1 MSEEFQ
7 KHMYENF
14 ASESNKLS
22 EKEGGVGLGLAI
34 TESLIRLIGGSI
46 NCKSELSIGTTFTLT
61 IPVEL
66 ISKYNYEKC
75 IEDKKIIKSENKI
88 SGKKNLVC
96 EDNAINRLVVNKIL
110 SNEHALLT
118 FAKNGLEG
126 VNLAKEE
133 NFDLILMDI
142 RMPIMD
148 GLEAARRIRTFNSKI
163 PIIALSANA
172 YEKDIEKSIKAGMS
186 EHLSK
191 PVDKNILVNTINKY
205 F

>member
-88 SGKKNLVC
+88 SGKKILVC

-172 YEKDIEKSIKAGMS
+172 YEEDIEKSIKAGMS